1 MTDPVHDQAER
12 ARAISPTES
21 FIVQAPAG
29 SGKTEL
35 LIRRFLRL
43 LARVDYPEEIL
54 AITFAIKAA
63 AEMQGRVLAALEQA
77 RSGAVPADDSARQTI
92 ELAAAV
98 LRRNAERG
106 WELADNPARLRIQTI
121 DALCARLTR
130 QMPVLS
136 RLGAQP
142 ETIEERVKARAA
154 ELAEPYPF
162 RYAAAFRRLIARR

>member
-54 AITFAIKAA
+54 AITFTIKAA

-92 ELAAAV
+92 ELAAA
-98 LRRNAERG
+98 
-106 WELADNPARLRIQTI
+106 
-121 DALCARLTR
+121 
-130 QMPVLS
+130 
-136 RLGAQP
+136 
-142 ETIEERVKARAA
+142 A
-154 ELAEPYPF
+154 ELGSKPSACLSTGQW
-162 RYAAAFRRLIARR
+162 RRPERREGYSA